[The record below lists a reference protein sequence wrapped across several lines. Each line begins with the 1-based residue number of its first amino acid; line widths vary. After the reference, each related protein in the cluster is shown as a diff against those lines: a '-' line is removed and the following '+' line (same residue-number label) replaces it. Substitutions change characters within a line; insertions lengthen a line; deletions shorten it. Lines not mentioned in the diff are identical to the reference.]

1 MESESIPQVSAS
13 SNNNNNTD
21 LDDIND
27 RPAKRV
33 KMDESTSN
41 GGIQNVVTKDE
52 GRPRDDRDT
61 KKGQAPIKAE

>member
-1 MESESIPQVSAS
+1 MESESILQVSAS
-13 SNNNNNTD
+13 SDNNNTA

-33 KMDESTSN
+33 KMDEPISN
-41 GGIQNVVTKDE
+41 GGTQNVVAKDE